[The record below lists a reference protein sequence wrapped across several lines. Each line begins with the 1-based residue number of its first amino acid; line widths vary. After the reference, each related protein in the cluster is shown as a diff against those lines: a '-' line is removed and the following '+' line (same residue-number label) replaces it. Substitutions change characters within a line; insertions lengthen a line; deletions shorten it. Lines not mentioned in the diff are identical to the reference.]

1 VASPAS
7 NTSRGHETGAAAVGS
22 TGNSPAST
30 NRPAVD
36 LTAITIRDDFLLE
49 VGEALGGQ
57 ASVRPVDS
65 TTAALEYLTSTKRGQ
80 VLVFDTRDLTDV
92 RADVELAH
100 SQAPHAVVLVFA
112 SADAE
117 KQVSTAV
124 KGSNVFA
131 VLPIPVDK
139 RKTSAVFEG
148 AVAEAVAKR
157 ATARPPSGN
166 AGVTVESFQPRSDTG
181 STQPSD
187 GAKGK
192 MLVWAGAGFAAV
204 AVAAGAFWFL
214 NKDRSALPAP
224 IVAAPTAPAAVATA
238 ADSSAATETSLEA
251 KPTGDTAL
259 VNGRVDELLEK
270 ARLAMHERRYTEPV
284 GDNALLYYRSAA
296 AADPTNGE
304 ARDGMQRVGSVAAS
318 RFDEAM
324 NGAKYEE
331 ASQALANLKVASP
344 DDARI
349 GALELKLTT
358 AQISKAFAEGNID
371 RATALVRQA
380 QQSAAISADQLA
392 KWRTEIA
399 RRQEDAK
406 VQRLANLVSD
416 RIRDGKL
423 TDPADDGAK
432 SYVQQLHDV
441 APSNATTQRAVREL
455 NAAYLR
461 KARDA
466 ANGRNNVD
474 VDRWVAEARAGG
486 VSANEIAAFQR
497 ELASLRQKA
506 AQAEADR
513 LVQAARDHIHDGRLT
528 DPAQDSA
535 VYYLTQV
542 QTSDPTNAA
551 LAQASRELAAKLIDR
566 AKTSALAGKTA
577 LVEPDLTQA
586 KRWGADPKDVA
597 AVQQMQAASKPAT
610 QGPSR
615 VAAAAAAAGISP
627 AALAANLRRQ
637 RYVPPEFPTKALTQR
652 ISGSVTV
659 EYIVDTNGDTRDV
672 RVIEA
677 NPPGVFDKSAITAV
691 KHWHYDPVIA
701 NGGAVEVPVRTSI
714 RFELPK

>member
-1 VASPAS
+1 M
-7 NTSRGHETGAAAVGS
+7 GS

-49 VGEALGGQ
+49 MGEALGGQ

-65 TTAALEYLTSTKRGQ
+65 IAGALEYLTSTKRGQ
-80 VLVFDTRDLTDV
+80 VLVIDTRDVADV
-92 RADVELAH
+92 RGDVELAH

-112 SADAE
+112 SAEAE
-117 KQVSTAV
+117 KQIGAAV

-139 RKTSAVFEG
+139 RKTGAVFEG
-148 AVAEAVAKR
+148 AMAEALAKK
-157 ATARPPSGN
+157 ATARPNPGG
-166 AGVTVESFQPRSDTG
+166 AGMTVEAFQARTDG
-181 STQPSD
+181 DSTQPSE

-192 MLVWAGAGFAAV
+192 TVVWAGAGLAV
-204 AVAAGAFWFL
+204 VALAAGGFWFL
-214 NKDRSALPAP
+214 SKDKS
-224 IVAAPTAPAAVATA
+224 APAAPVAAAPKVAVPAPAA
-238 ADSSAATETSLEA
+238 ADTSATPDASLEP
-251 KPTGDTAL
+251 KPAVDTAI
-259 VNGRVDELLEK
+259 VNGKVDELLEK
-270 ARLAMHERRYTEPV
+270 ARLAMRERRYTEPV

-296 AADPTNGE
+296 AADATSGE
-304 ARDGMQRVGSVAAS
+304 ARDGLQRVAGVVAS

-324 NGAKYEE
+324 NGAKYDE
-331 ASQALANLKVASP
+331 ASLALANLKVASP
-344 DDARI
+344 TDARI

-358 AQISKAFAEGNID
+358 AQVSKAFAEGNID

-380 QQSAAISADQLA
+380 QQASAIPADQLA
-392 KWRTEIA
+392 KWRTEIS

-423 TDPADDGAK
+423 TDPSDDDAK
-432 SYVQQLHDV
+432 IYVQQLHEV
-441 APSNATTQRAVREL
+441 APSNVTTQRAVREL

-461 KARDA
+461 KAREA
-466 ANGRNNVD
+466 ANAKNSAD
-474 VDRWVAEARAGG
+474 ADRWIAEARAGG
-486 VSANEIAAFQR
+486 TSANEIAAFQHD
-497 ELASLRQKA
+497 LASVRQKA

-513 LVQAARDHIHDGRLT
+513 LVQVAREHIHDGRLT

-535 VYYLTQV
+535 AYYLTQL

-551 LAQASRELAAKLIDR
+551 LAQASRELASKLLDR
-566 AKTSALAGKTA
+566 AKASALAGKAA

-586 KRWGADPKDVA
+586 KRWGADAKDIA
-597 AVQQMQAASKPAT
+597 ALQQMQVAVKPAA

-615 VAAAAAAAGISP
+615 AAAAAAGMSP
-627 AALAANLRRQ
+627 AALAANLKRQ
-637 RYVPPEFPTKALTQR
+637 RYVPPEFPAKALSQR
-652 ISGSVTV
+652 INGSVTV
-659 EYIVDTNGDTRDV
+659 EYIVDTNGDPRDV

-677 NPPGVFDKSAITAV
+677 TPPGVFDKAAISAV
-691 KHWHYDPVIA
+691 KRWHYEPVVA
-701 NGGAVEVPVRTSI
+701 NGAPVEVPVRTSI

>member
-1 VASPAS
+1 M
-7 NTSRGHETGAAAVGS
+7 
-22 TGNSPAST
+22 
-30 NRPAVD
+30 D

-112 SADAE
+112 SAEAE

-157 ATARPPSGN
+157 AARPPSGN
-166 AGVTVESFQPRSDTG
+166 AGVTVESFQPRSDTA

-214 NKDRSALPAP
+214 NKDRSAPPAP
-224 IVAAPTAPAAVATA
+224 IAAAPQAPAAAPTA
-238 ADSSAATETSLEA
+238 ADSSAATETSLEP
-251 KPTGDTAL
+251 KPTVDTAL
-259 VNGRVDELLEK
+259 VNGKVDELLEK

-296 AADPTNGE
+296 AADSTNGE
-304 ARDGMQRVGSVAAS
+304 AKDGMQRVGGVAAS

-331 ASQALANLKVASP
+331 ASQALANLKIATP
-344 DDARI
+344 NDARI
-349 GALELKLTT
+349 AALELKLTT

-392 KWRTEIA
+392 KWRTEIS

-432 SYVQQLHDV
+432 TYVQQLHDV

-466 ANGRNNVD
+466 ANARNNVD

-486 VSANEIAAFQR
+486 VSSNEIAAFQR
-497 ELASLRQKA
+497 ELASVRQKA

-535 VYYLTQV
+535 VYYLTQL

-551 LAQASRELAAKLIDR
+551 LAQASRELAGKLIDR
-566 AKTSALAGKTA
+566 AKGSALAGKAA

-586 KRWGADPKDVA
+586 KRWGADPRDIA

-615 VAAAAAAAGISP
+615 AAAAAAGISP

-659 EYIVDTNGDTRDV
+659 EYIVDTKGDTRDV